1 MKKIKIGVQGAR
13 GSFSEEAALHFSKN
27 YGFENV
33 EIVYLISSESV
44 LENLQL
50 EAIEYGVFAMENA
63 QGGVVIESIEAL
75 AKYQCKIIEM
85 FHISVSQ
92 NLLAISDVNLGD
104 IKEIHSHQ
112 QALRQC
118 KNYLSENFWTR
129 PLVEADDTAE
139 SARRLSEGELPHTV
153 GVIGS
158 KACADLYNLN
168 ILEEDIH
175 DLKNNITL
183 FLGVEK
189 YGK

>member
-75 AKYQCKIIEM
+75 AKYQCKIIELPKNM
-85 FHISVSQ
+85 GPAFARNKGAEIAENDILFFVVMVLYPFH
-92 NLLAISDVNLGD
+92 
-104 IKEIHSHQ
+104 
-112 QALRQC
+112 
-118 KNYLSENFWTR
+118 
-129 PLVEADDTAE
+129 
-139 SARRLSEGELPHTV
+139 
-153 GVIGS
+153 
-158 KACADLYNLN
+158 
-168 ILEEDIH
+168 
-175 DLKNNITL
+175 
-183 FLGVEK
+183 
-189 YGK
+189 